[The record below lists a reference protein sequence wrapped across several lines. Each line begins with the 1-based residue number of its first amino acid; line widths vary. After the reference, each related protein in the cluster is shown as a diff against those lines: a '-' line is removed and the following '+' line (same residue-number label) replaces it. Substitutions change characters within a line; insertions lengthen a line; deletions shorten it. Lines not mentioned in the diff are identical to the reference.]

1 MKEKTDIIFDDKFK
15 DMAHDYINYKRS
27 LGFKFSVIDQER
39 LKSLLEFLFLVLYRC
54 EVLDE
59 LHEPVGFGVFGT
71 IARHA
76 GKYGLCM
83 ATQYGKLE

>member
-1 MKEKTDIIFDDKFK
+1 MRKFK
-15 DMAHDYINYKRS
+15 KVAFAAG
-27 LGFKFSVIDQER
+27 LVLETAAAQELPEQGCR
-39 LKSLLEFLFLVLYRC
+39 WNFLVLYRC